1 MSDYLFML
9 ENHLSAAQSKMVME
23 VQNVAAEANVNV
35 FLTGGAMRDMLGG
48 FPMRDIEFTVEGS
61 GVKLAMAV
69 AAKSGA
75 EITDADDGRKAAAL
89 LFPGSVNARIVM
101 AHQERYGKT
110 GAKPHIQPATI
121 HEDLR
126 GRDFTINAIALSL
139 SKASRGLILD
149 PNNGIGDL
157 EHKELRAVSNYT
169 LYHDPIRL
177 FRLQRLRV
185 RLGFEIEE
193 RTKVQYANAR
203 AEKLETHIP
212 ASALLEELRRIA
224 DEPNPG
230 ELLSVLDREKLL
242 PLFSPALEGAKLN
255 LPAFQKLQKAHQLI
269 PFGVNFE
276 LENFGLFLYLLTEK
290 LTPKERAALVKSLE
304 MPKEDVALWQKLDA
318 RSHKL
323 GVTLQSAKLQKPSR
337 VYHALVKEPGDQILY
352 LLLRSQHR
360 LVQDRIRNYLQKYLP
375 AAQEITDKEVLA
387 GGQQPGT
394 PKGEKLR
401 ESLINAR
408 LDARPKKIV
417 PPVEEAAPVPAPPPV
432 SAFAGAR
439 RN

>member
-23 VQNVAAEANVNV
+23 VQNAAAEANVNV

-61 GVKLAMAV
+61 GVKLAKAV
-69 AAKSGA
+69 VAKSGA
-75 EITDADDGRKAAAL
+75 EITDADESRKAAAL
-89 LFPGSVNARIVM
+89 LFPDSVNARIVM
-101 AHQERYGKT
+101 AHQERYGKA
-110 GAKPHIQPATI
+110 GSKPHIQPATI

-212 ASALLEELRRIA
+212 ASALL
-224 DEPNPG
+224 
-230 ELLSVLDREKLL
+230 
-242 PLFSPALEGAKLN
+242 
-255 LPAFQKLQKAHQLI
+255 
-269 PFGVNFE
+269 
-276 LENFGLFLYLLTEK
+276 
-290 LTPKERAALVKSLE
+290 
-304 MPKEDVALWQKLDA
+304 
-318 RSHKL
+318 
-323 GVTLQSAKLQKPSR
+323 
-337 VYHALVKEPGDQILY
+337 
-352 LLLRSQHR
+352 
-360 LVQDRIRNYLQKYLP
+360 
-375 AAQEITDKEVLA
+375 
-387 GGQQPGT
+387 
-394 PKGEKLR
+394 
-401 ESLINAR
+401 
-408 LDARPKKIV
+408 
-417 PPVEEAAPVPAPPPV
+417 
-432 SAFAGAR
+432 
-439 RN
+439 